1 MIIELTE
8 PPHCSARSKHEMA
21 PIRMKAPRTSICLS
35 FSLVVM
41 SVYRLGGLL
50 KKKNT
55 VPRATAPKGRLIQK
69 H

>member
-1 MIIELTE
+1 
-8 PPHCSARSKHEMA
+8 MA